1 MVKNGGVIA
10 RFRAACD
17 DGSPAGT
24 ASATRRQGGLRT
36 GVYTQN
42 VAPAFTM

>member
-1 MVKNGGVIA
+1 MVKNGGVLA

-17 DGSPAGT
+17 DGFAAGT
-24 ASATRRQGGLRT
+24 APATRRQGGLRT
-36 GVYTQN
+36 GVYAQN